1 MRKLALELIAAIA
14 LTIGAILAST
24 PGVLASDV
32 MVKEAFARASAVPT
46 AKAGTVYMTLTNNS
60 AKTDRLL
67 SVITT
72 ASDTA
77 QVHESVEKDGVAT
90 MKPVEALE
98 IPAGGTVELK
108 PGGLHVMLTGLKA
121 PLKKGD
127 MIMLELKFE
136 QAGTVEVM
144 AHVGDVAAGDHAHA
158 EGSTGN

>member
-1 MRKLALELIAAIA
+1 MRKLALEIFAAAA
-14 LTIGAILAST
+14 LTIGAILALT

-46 AKAGTVYMTLTNNS
+46 AKAGTVYMTFTNNS
-60 AKTDRLL
+60 SKADHLL
-67 SVITT
+67 SVTT
-72 ASDTA
+72 AASDSA
-77 QVHESVEKDGVAT
+77 QVHESVEKDGIAT

-98 IPAGGTVELK
+98 IPAGGTVDLK
-108 PGGLHVMLTGLKA
+108 PGSLHIMLTGLRT

-136 QAGTVEVM
+136 KAGTVEVM
-144 AHVGDVAAGDHAHA
+144 AHVGDVAAGGHAHT